1 MERPLLQHNTEI
13 DNEAPKIKHLVQMVV
28 CVYGPRPL
36 VLRQGCRVAAPPATS
51 NAGEA
56 VIESEMTI
64 IVMVMIIIIIWHQPR
79 CTRQQ
84 RSPSREHKLLQRIPE
99 WTASHFSA
107 GVGLFF
113 WANKQKRWFV
123 VDTGVK
129 ADTKWQSCRLS
140 RSRRWNPN

>member
-1 MERPLLQHNTEI
+1 MERPLLQHNTKI

-56 VIESEMTI
+56 VVESEMTI
-64 IVMVMIIIIIWHQPR
+64 IVMVMIIIIIWHQLR

-84 RSPSREHKLLQRIPE
+84 RSPSREHELLQRIPE
-99 WTASHFSA
+99 
-107 GVGLFF
+107 
-113 WANKQKRWFV
+113 
-123 VDTGVK
+123 
-129 ADTKWQSCRLS
+129 
-140 RSRRWNPN
+140 